1 MLLPGPG
8 RGWERAGEGAAPCP
22 LSWVMLPALL
32 HGEQERRAEPCGEG
46 MNPKPTCSHENRL
59 QPGWDF
65 GRGKFFVELIPDWDL
80 RCEPALAYAVF
91 QPGVRNRVS
100 TYSVFRSRWLRF
112 KAGSTPAF
120 LPDLW

>member
-1 MLLPGPG
+1 MLLPEPG

-65 GRGKFFVELIPDWDL
+65 GRGKFFAELIPDGICAANPRW
-80 RCEPALAYAVF
+80 PTPSF
-91 QPGVRNRVS
+91 
-100 TYSVFRSRWLRF
+100 SR
-112 KAGSTPAF
+112 G
-120 LPDLW
+120 